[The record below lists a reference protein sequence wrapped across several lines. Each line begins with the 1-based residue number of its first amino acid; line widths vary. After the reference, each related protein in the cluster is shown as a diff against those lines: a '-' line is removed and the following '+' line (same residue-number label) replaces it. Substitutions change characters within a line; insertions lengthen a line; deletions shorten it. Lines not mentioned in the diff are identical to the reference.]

1 MDGPGFIF
9 GGTTGETAQSLARR
23 RAIAERM
30 LAGSGAAPRNVGEGI
45 ARIGEAL
52 AGSYLSRK
60 VSERE
65 KEGRAEAG
73 RVFGELFTGGA
84 PVAMPPAST
93 PPILPESQAP
103 QSGWNEDMVQAVT
116 NQESGGNPDAV
127 SPKGAT
133 GLMQV
138 MPETA
143 RDPGFGV
150 PTIFEMARQ
159 SGIPVPDE
167 SDETLR
173 ALLRDPE
180 LNKAFGTAYGSAMAS
195 RYPDQPDLQLA
206 AYNAGP
212 GAVDQYGGL
221 PPYPETQGYVQSVQ
235 GALGGGQ
242 APQAPAQAQPAPS
255 QGPDMQRVAQIA
267 AALENGFLSDGQK
280 RVAEALLQQEL
291 QKGSGEM
298 TPYQREQL
306 RLREEE
312 MRLRSSEMT
321 PYQRGQLRL
330 REEEMR
336 LREEEMQLRSSEMTP
351 YQREQL
357 RLREE
362 EMQLRSSEMT
372 PYQSEQL
379 RLREEEMR
387 LRSSGKW
394 GDGTTVNLNQPEANR
409 YVYGTAAGLPAGY
422 RFDTVTGTA
431 EAIPGGPAAV
441 EAAKVDA
448 AQSNAE
454 EGKQNKAAFQVTEIK
469 RAKDMIKGS
478 PRWTTGLFGQVLK
491 DWGGTDAKDLSGLL
505 QSVQANIGFAELQKM
520 RESSPTGGAL
530 GQVTEKELAFLQSVA
545 GNLDQSQS
553 AEQLLENLSRLELE
567 YGRVVHGP
575 DWTPPP
581 SPPVKI
587 GDYEIEE
594 IE

>member
-167 SDETLR
+167 SDETLQ

-195 RYPDQPDLQLA
+195 RYPRSARFAACSLQRG
-206 AYNAGP
+206 AG
-212 GAVDQYGGL
+212 GC
-221 PPYPETQGYVQSVQ
+221 
-235 GALGGGQ
+235 
-242 APQAPAQAQPAPS
+242 
-255 QGPDMQRVAQIA
+255 
-267 AALENGFLSDGQK
+267 
-280 RVAEALLQQEL
+280 
-291 QKGSGEM
+291 GSIW
-298 TPYQREQL
+298 
-306 RLREEE
+306 
-312 MRLRSSEMT
+312 RSSALSRDTGIRAE
-321 PYQRGQLRL
+321 
-330 REEEMR
+330 
-336 LREEEMQLRSSEMTP
+336 RSG
-351 YQREQL
+351 RVGG
-357 RLREE
+357 
-362 EMQLRSSEMT
+362 RS
-372 PYQSEQL
+372 
-379 RLREEEMR
+379 
-387 LRSSGKW
+387 
-394 GDGTTVNLNQPEANR
+394 
-409 YVYGTAAGLPAGY
+409 
-422 RFDTVTGTA
+422 
-431 EAIPGGPAAV
+431 GPA
-441 EAAKVDA
+441 
-448 AQSNAE
+448 
-454 EGKQNKAAFQVTEIK
+454 
-469 RAKDMIKGS
+469 S
-478 PRWTTGLFGQVLK
+478 PR
-491 DWGGTDAKDLSGLL
+491 SGAACSLTR
-505 QSVQANIGFAELQKM
+505 AGHAA
-520 RESSPTGGAL
+520 RCADRGGA
-530 GQVTEKELAFLQSVA
+530 
-545 GNLDQSQS
+545 
-553 AEQLLENLSRLELE
+553 
-567 YGRVVHGP
+567 
-575 DWTPPP
+575 
-581 SPPVKI
+581 
-587 GDYEIEE
+587 
-594 IE
+594 